1 VDEAGRAPEPPLI
14 VAPPGL
20 DIDPEVKVPDAVT
33 ENEVMSEDAIT
44 SNGASSHHNG
54 GAADDSSRRV
64 PFPADEIGKKKGP
77 AHLVTES
84 DAGSNGSVAEPKDSD
99 GHSDGLVSTASGVLD
114 SGRQAVKQAMAATTN
129 WFSPSAKSDAS
140 DPDQAGTTGSSAPR
154 HASPAVPGGSIMA
167 PPPPSSGSGAP
178 GPSVFSPG
186 ERRPTFTASSTATS
200 SGTASSGTA
209 SSTAPSSRDSRDT
222 ATSPAS
228 AAPPAPSTSSP
239 QTGPGGASSLW
250 REVRPHPGPPPAPA
264 SFSAAA
270 TGTRPGGP
278 GTPPSTPGVGP
289 SGPGP
294 GTPRPSGP
302 RASSPG
308 GQGFSAAGAAS
319 AVGGAAAGLAS
330 SVTSAFQGRNA
341 GGKRKRRASVRRSS
355 KRQAQLTLS
364 RVEPW
369 SVMKFSFVV
378 SVVAFI
384 ILFVAVAV
392 LYMVLSALGV
402 FTSLQH
408 TVNTITSSQGSP
420 GTNISNWFSMSR
432 ILGYTGM
439 LGALNIVLITAMS
452 TIGAVVYNL
461 IASTIGGVEV
471 TLRETD

>member
-1 VDEAGRAPEPPLI
+1 MGTEEDGVDEAGRAPEPPLI

-140 DPDQAGTTGSSAPR
+140 DSDQAGTTGSSSPR

-178 GPSVFSPG
+178 GPSVFSAG
-186 ERRPTFTASSTATS
+186 ERRPTFTASSTAT
-200 SGTASSGTA
+200 SSGTA

-250 REVRPHPGPPPAPA
+250 REVRPPSGPSPAPA

-270 TGTRPGGP
+270 TGTRPAGP

-289 SGPGP
+289 SGPGLGPGP
-294 GTPRPSGP
+294 GTPRPSG
-302 RASSPG
+302 
-308 GQGFSAAGAAS
+308 
-319 AVGGAAAGLAS
+319 
-330 SVTSAFQGRNA
+330 
-341 GGKRKRRASVRRSS
+341 
-355 KRQAQLTLS
+355 
-364 RVEPW
+364 
-369 SVMKFSFVV
+369 
-378 SVVAFI
+378 
-384 ILFVAVAV
+384 
-392 LYMVLSALGV
+392 
-402 FTSLQH
+402 
-408 TVNTITSSQGSP
+408 
-420 GTNISNWFSMSR
+420 
-432 ILGYTGM
+432 
-439 LGALNIVLITAMS
+439 
-452 TIGAVVYNL
+452 
-461 IASTIGGVEV
+461 
-471 TLRETD
+471 

>member
-1 VDEAGRAPEPPLI
+1 MDEAGRAPESPLI

-20 DIDPEVKVPDAVT
+20 EMDPEVKARDAVT
-33 ENEVMSEDAIT
+33 ENGVMSEDATT
-44 SNGASSHHNG
+44 SNGAASHHNG
-54 GAADDSSRRV
+54 AGAGESSRRV
-64 PFPADEIGKKKGP
+64 PFPADEIGNKKGS

-84 DAGSNGSVAEPKDSD
+84 DAASNGSAAEPKDSD
-99 GHSDGLVSTASGVLD
+99 DRSDGRVSTASGVLD

-129 WFSPSAKSDAS
+129 WFSPSGKSGAS
-140 DPDQAGTTGSSAPR
+140 DSDEAAAAPR
-154 HASPAVPGGSIMA
+154 HAAPAVPGGSIMA
-167 PPPPSSGSGAP
+167 PPPSSSGSGAP
-178 GPSVFSPG
+178 GPSVFAPG
-186 ERRPTFTASSTATS
+186 ERRPTFTATSTATS
-200 SGTASSGTA
+200 AGTATAGTASS
-209 SSTAPSSRDSRDT
+209 PRDT
-222 ATSPAS
+222 ATPSAPA
-228 AAPPAPSTSSP
+228 AAPAPPTPSTSSP

-250 REVRPHPGPPPAPA
+250 REVRPHPGPPSAPT

-270 TGTRPGGP
+270 TGTRPSGP
-278 GTPPSTPGVGP
+278 GTAPSAPGARP

-294 GTPRPSGP
+294 GTG
-302 RASSPG
+302 ASSSG
-308 GQGFSAAGAAS
+308 GSGFSAAGAAS

-341 GGKRKRRASVRRSS
+341 GGKRKRRSSVRRSS

-408 TVNTITSSQGSP
+408 TVTTITSSQGSA

-452 TIGAVVYNL
+452 TIGAVIYNL

>member
-1 VDEAGRAPEPPLI
+1 MDEAGRAPEPPLI

-20 DIDPEVKVPDAVT
+20 EMDPEVKARGAVT
-33 ENEVMSEDAIT
+33 ENEVMSEDAST
-44 SNGASSHHNG
+44 SNGAVSHHNG
-54 GAADDSSRRV
+54 AAAGESSRRV
-64 PFPADEIGKKKGP
+64 PFPADEIGNKKGS

-84 DAGSNGSVAEPKDSD
+84 DAASNGSAAEPKDSD
-99 GHSDGLVSTASGVLD
+99 DRSDGLVSTASGVLD

-129 WFSPSAKSDAS
+129 WFSPSAKSGTS
-140 DPDQAGTTGSSAPR
+140 DSDEAAAAPR
-154 HASPAVPGGSIMA
+154 HAAPAVPGGSIMA
-167 PPPPSSGSGAP
+167 PPPSSSGSGAP
-178 GPSVFSPG
+178 GPSVFAPG
-186 ERRPTFTASSTATS
+186 ERRPTFTATSTATS
-200 SGTASSGTA
+200 AGTATAGTATAGTASS
-209 SSTAPSSRDSRDT
+209 SRDT
-222 ATSPAS
+222 ATPPAP
-228 AAPPAPSTSSP
+228 AAAPAPPAPSTSSP

-250 REVRPHPGPPPAPA
+250 REVRPHPGPPSAPA
-264 SFSAAA
+264 LFSAAA
-270 TGTRPGGP
+270 TGTRPSGP
-278 GTPPSTPGVGP
+278 GTAPSAPGARP

-294 GTPRPSGP
+294 GTG
-302 RASSPG
+302 ASSSG
-308 GQGFSAAGAAS
+308 SSGFSAAGAAS

-341 GGKRKRRASVRRSS
+341 GKRKRRASVRRSS

-408 TVNTITSSQGSP
+408 TVTTITSSQGSA

-452 TIGAVVYNL
+452 TIGAVIYNL